1 MLTSLPRNE
10 YLKLQIHKTQSR
22 YWYAAAKKYMTR
34 KCCEK
39 ETTMASM
46 SHLLDHGL
54 TTKRDSLSERAFR
67 ALNIST
73 VTKMDKDLVRG

>member
-1 MLTSLPRNE
+1 MLTSLPRNV
-10 YLKLQIHKTQSR
+10 YLHMHKRKCRRNVQAS
-22 YWYAAAKKYMTR
+22 AEHYMTR

-46 SHLLDHGL
+46 SHLLTQGL
-54 TTKRDSLSERAFR
+54 TTRRDSLSERAFN

-73 VTKMDKDLVRG
+73 VTKMDKDLIRE